1 MNTPPGDSSVDVHS
15 SVVGVGGGVLERTL
29 LADLSELC
37 ETTIELIVGEGAG
50 TGVVRQM
57 KLVDDKDDISKQ
69 PGVTREAVSLEH
81 ACMVIVHNERPVHVG
96 SLRGGGGGGILTVD
110 LCALH
115 FSNSYT
121 ISVRVYK
128 S

>member
-1 MNTPPGDSSVDVHS
+1 MNTPTGDSQVDVHS
-15 SVVGVGGGVLERTL
+15 SVVGWGGRVLERTL

-37 ETTIELIVGEGAG
+37 ETTMELIVGEGAG

-96 SLRGGGGGGILTVD
+96 SLGWGGGWILTVD

>member
-1 MNTPPGDSSVDVHS
+1 M
-15 SVVGVGGGVLERTL
+15 
-29 LADLSELC
+29 
-37 ETTIELIVGEGAG
+37 ELIVGEGAG

-96 SLRGGGGGGILTVD
+96 SLRGGGVLTVD